1 MGVGVGLTR
10 SFLPILLF
18 SLILGSFGVGDTGIW
33 VSAQAAQGGSER
45 LRDIQDSLNE
55 FQEMVEDKE

>member
-1 MGVGVGLTR
+1 MGVGGGLTPA
-10 SFLPILLF
+10 FLPVLLF
-18 SLILGSFGVGDTGIW
+18 SLILGSFGGGGAGIW

-45 LRDIQDSLNE
+45 LRDIQDSLDE

>member
-1 MGVGVGLTR
+1 MGVGGGLTPA
-10 SFLPILLF
+10 FLPVLLF
-18 SLILGSFGVGDTGIW
+18 SLILGSFGGGAGIW

-45 LRDIQDSLNE
+45 LRDIQDSLDE